1 MGRLT
6 DAGLIAVLAAI
17 TAWMA
22 VMLAECLAEGI

>member
-6 DAGLIAVLAAI
+6 DAGLIAVLAAM
-17 TAWMA
+17 TAWLA